1 MAQDLKFIK
10 MHGTGND
17 FVVVDTRA
25 NGARDWADL
34 ASKLCDRN
42 FGVGSD
48 GLLLID
54 ADEKQGYRFRM
65 FNPDGSEAEMC
76 GNGIRCFAKY
86 LYDTGEIGEGWLE
99 VDTLAG
105 MLKVNV
111 HPGDNEHF
119 SVSVDMGPPFLAPAE
134 IPVQATATPVKDMPL
149 RVNGTDLS
157 ITAVSMGNPH
167 AITFLDDI
175 ESFPLTTIGPEVEH
189 HPAFPKR
196 TNFEIARVIG
206 RDRIEVRV
214 WERGAGPTL
223 ACGTGA
229 CATAVAAR
237 LHGLTDET
245 VTVGLPGGELTI
257 SWDGEGRVLMRGAAQ
272 TVFAGT
278 WLQGD

>member
-1 MAQDLKFIK
+1 MARDLEFIK

-17 FVVVDTRA
+17 FVVVDARA
-25 NGARDWADL
+25 NGQRAWQDL
-34 ASKLCDRN
+34 AHKLCDRN
-42 FGVGSD
+42 FGIGSD
-48 GLLLID
+48 GLLLIN
-54 ADEKQGYRFRM
+54 ADQNHGYQFRM

-105 MLKVNV
+105 VLKVNV
-111 HPGDNEHF
+111 HPGDNQNF
-119 SVSVDMGPPFLAPAE
+119 SVSVDMGPPLLAPAE
-134 IPVQATATPVKDMPL
+134 IPVQADTMPVKDMPL
-149 RVNGTDLS
+149 HVNGTELA

-167 AITFLDDI
+167 AVTFLDDI

-189 HPAFPKR
+189 HAAFPKR
-196 TNFEIARVIG
+196 TNFEIAQVVG

-245 VTVGLPGGELTI
+245 VTVGLPGGDLTI
-257 SWDGEGRVLMRGAAQ
+257 SWDGAGHVLMRGSAQ

>member
-1 MAQDLKFIK
+1 MAQDLEFIK

-17 FVVVDTRA
+17 FVVVDARA
-25 NGARDWADL
+25 HGQRAWKDL
-34 ASKLCDRN
+34 AHKLCDRN
-42 FGVGSD
+42 FGIGSD

-54 ADEKQGYRFRM
+54 TDQQHGYKFRM

-86 LYDTGEIGEGWLE
+86 LYDTGEIREGWLE

-105 MLKVNV
+105 VLKVNV
-111 HPGDNEHF
+111 HPGDNQNF
-119 SVSVDMGPPFLAPAE
+119 SVSVDMGPPLLAPAE
-134 IPVQATATPVKDMPL
+134 IPVQADTMPVKDMPL
-149 RVNGTDLS
+149 HVNGTELA

-167 AITFLDDI
+167 AVTFLDDI

-189 HPAFPKR
+189 HAAFPKR
-196 TNFEIARVIG
+196 TNFEIAQVVG

-245 VTVGLPGGELTI
+245 VNVGLPGGDLTI
-257 SWDGEGRVLMRGAAQ
+257 SWDGTGNVLMRGAAQ

>member
-1 MAQDLKFIK
+1 MAQEIEFIK

-25 NGARDWADL
+25 NGHRAWADL
-34 ASKLCDRN
+34 AAKLCNRN

-54 ADEKQGYRFRM
+54 ADENKGYRFRM

-105 MLKVNV
+105 LLKVNV
-111 HPGDNEHF
+111 HPGDNDNF
-119 SVSVDMGPPFLAPAE
+119 NVSVDMGPPFLNPAE
-134 IPVQATATPVKDMPL
+134 IPVQAETTPVKDMPL
-149 RVNGTDLS
+149 SVNGTNLA

-175 ESFPLTTIGPEVEH
+175 ESFPLTTLGPEVEH
-189 HPAFPKR
+189 HPAFPQR
-196 TNFEIARVIG
+196 TNFEIAHVVG
-206 RDRIEVRV
+206 RDRINVRV

-245 VTVGLPGGELTI
+245 VTVGLPGGDLTI

-272 TVFAGT
+272 TVFSGT